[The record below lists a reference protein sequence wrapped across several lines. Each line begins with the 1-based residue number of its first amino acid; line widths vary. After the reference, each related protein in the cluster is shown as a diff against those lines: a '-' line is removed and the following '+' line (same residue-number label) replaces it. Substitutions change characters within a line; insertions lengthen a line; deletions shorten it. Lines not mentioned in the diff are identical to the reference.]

1 MDDAR
6 RAARMKRSLANRAA
20 GLTHDLAAYQKQK
33 TNWKKY
39 TGNIYIIRCT
49 DEMLEGI
56 KDRHDLKNVQEASRR
71 RH

>member
-6 RAARMKRSLANRAA
+6 SAARMKRSLANRAA
-20 GLTHDLAAYQKQK
+20 GLTHDLAAYQKQQK
-33 TNWKKY
+33 KNWKKY

-56 KDRHDLKNVQEASRR
+56 N
-71 RH
+71 